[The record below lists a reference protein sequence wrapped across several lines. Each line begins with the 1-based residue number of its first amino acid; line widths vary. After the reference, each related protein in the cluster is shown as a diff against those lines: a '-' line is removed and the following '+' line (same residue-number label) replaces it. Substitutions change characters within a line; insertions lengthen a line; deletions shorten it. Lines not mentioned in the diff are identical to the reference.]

1 MITWYSLIVTL
12 VLLYA
17 GVAMY
22 YFYLLLKRVAEMS
35 RITSPLPPETGPGM
49 ALLFVLAVLVQA
61 VWHAS
66 TWPRFWFESVEEKK

>member
-1 MITWYSLIVTL
+1 MITWYSLIVAL

-22 YFYLLLKRVAEMS
+22 YFYLLLKRVVEMS
-35 RITSPLPPETGPGM
+35 RVTPPISPETGPGM
-49 ALLFVLAVLVQA
+49 ALLFVVVVLVQA

-66 TWPRFWFESVEEKK
+66 TWPRFWFEVVEEKK